1 MALHCSVFLGASL
14 DGFIARK
21 DGSLDWLKPFDES
34 GENYGFDEFFA
45 SVDTVLLGRKTYDVV
60 LGFEKWFYAGK
71 RCVVAT
77 HRPAASRHGEAFMA
91 GSPGELLTQLE
102 ATGSTRV
109 YVDGG
114 SLVSQFLG
122 AGLIDALT
130 ISVAPILLGEGTPV
144 TPNIGKDVRLDLRE
158 QRAFKSG
165 MVQLRYAIVK

>member
-1 MALHCSVFLGASL
+1 MHCSVFLGASL

-21 DGSLDWLKPFDES
+21 DGALDWLKPFDES
-34 GENYGFDEFFA
+34 GEDYGFNEFFA
-45 SVDTVLLGRKTYDVV
+45 SIDTVLLGRKTYDVV

-71 RCVVAT
+71 RCVVVT
-77 HRPAASRHGEAFMA
+77 HRAAEPKHGEEFMS
-91 GSPGELLTQLE
+91 GTPGELLSQLE
-102 ATGSTRV
+102 AAGSRRI

-114 SLVSQFLG
+114 TLVSQFLG

-144 TPNIGKDVRLDLRE
+144 TPNIGRDVRLDLRE

-165 MVQLRYAIVK
+165 MVQLRYAIIR

>member
-77 HRPAASRHGEAFMA
+77 HRRR
-91 GSPGELLTQLE
+91 LR
-102 ATGSTRV
+102 ATAKS
-109 YVDGG
+109 
-114 SLVSQFLG
+114 SW
-122 AGLIDALT
+122 
-130 ISVAPILLGEGTPV
+130 
-144 TPNIGKDVRLDLRE
+144 
-158 QRAFKSG
+158 RA
-165 MVQLRYAIVK
+165 RRARC